1 MFFLKKIFI
10 FACRV
15 KREHAR
21 QNPPPSK
28 KWRTCSHSTITLIFW
43 GQSLAVLVPSGQCT
57 GLNYL
62 WKVSEVRTRWWLVV
76 FPLNN
81 KKARELKRTGKK
93 KSTSTWTSA
102 RAQDWEQMGSFN
114 VKAVL
119 IHGCDMS
126 LGGRLDSSAWSWA
139 QVTGCAG
146 VLHVLCMSM
155 WVSSFFPHPSSSKQ
169 VDCLQ
174 EIAPWSASCPG

>member
-1 MFFLKKIFI
+1 MAYLLPQHYHFDLLRAIARGFGAIGSMYRAELFMES
-10 FACRV
+10 FRSA
-15 KREHAR
+15 HAMMMA
-21 QNPPPSK
+21 
-28 KWRTCSHSTITLIFW
+28 L
-43 GQSLAVLVPSGQCT
+43 
-57 GLNYL
+57 
-62 WKVSEVRTRWWLVV
+62 

-81 KKARELKRTGKK
+81 KKARDLKRTEKK
-93 KSTSTWTSA
+93 NSTSTWTSA
-102 RAQDWEQMGSFN
+102 RAQGWEQMESFN

-119 IHGCDMS
+119 IRGCNTS

-139 QVTGCAG
+139 RVTVCAG